1 MIKIELTNE
10 IKQYHKKYFKTKINP
25 NFKYYEIEFDKDYL
39 KFEHEEFMKFCSQ
52 NYEDLAIGNFDKLRK
67 INKEIKKK
75 YPIILGMIDKKKCTY
90 KNKKDVLYK
99 DVLLDIFGYN
109 KFIDISIF
117 EYIKKQAIL
126 DTNEN
131 KYSYMV
137 FNKMIDIL
145 NDIYSEKVAIIES
158 YKNEYRKSLKHMAVK
173 SFEKR
178 FNEDLFNI
186 DITIDNFKKHYN
198 FEDIWSPYMF
208 IFMTGLRVCPYCN
221 RQYITPVYSTSG
233 KLRADLDHFLPKT
246 KYPFFSMSLYNLV
259 PSCKFCNSSLKG
271 TKEFDFDS
279 LNPYECNIDDYIK
292 FEIDLASNTK
302 NIIVN
307 PIKDKDKA
315 KDYLNMFK
323 IETLYNYH
331 RNQASDLLKKKLIYS
346 DEYLENMYKY
356 FGNSFSSFDEM
367 KELVIGYTILKENIN
382 DEPLAKFK
390 RDISKQLGFIE
401 EVDKDTIDKLKLL
414 HTSITE

>member
-10 IKQYHKKYFKTKINP
+10 IKQYHKKYFETKIKP
-25 NFKYYEIEFDKDYL
+25 NFKGYKIEFEKKCLEDQHKA
-39 KFEHEEFMKFCSQ
+39 FMEFCSE
-52 NYEDLAIGNFDKLRK
+52 NYETLAIGDFDKLRE
-67 INKEIKKK
+67 INDIIKKNHH
-75 YPIILGMIDKKKCTY
+75 IILEMICGEKCRYKKKKHKKY
-90 KNKKDVLYK
+90 KEDIKYKKVLI
-99 DVLLDIFGYN
+99 DIFGYN
-109 KFIDISIF
+109 TFTNISIF
-117 EYIKKQAIL
+117 KYIKEQDRIK
-126 DTNEN
+126 TNEN
-131 KYSYMV
+131 SS
-137 FNKMIDIL
+137 NG
-145 NDIYSEKVAIIES
+145 
-158 YKNEYRKSLKHMAVK
+158 
-173 SFEKR
+173 
-178 FNEDLFNI
+178 DLFNI
-186 DITIDNFKKHYN
+186 DITMDNFKKHYK
-198 FEDIWSPYMF
+198 FKDIWNPYMF
-208 IFMTGLRVCPYCN
+208 AFSLGIRVCPYCN
-221 RQYITPVYSTSG
+221 RQYITPVYSSSG
-233 KLRADLDHFLPKT
+233 KLRADLDHFLPKNE
-246 KYPFFSMSLYNLV
+246 YPFFSMSLYNLI

-271 TKEFDFDS
+271 AKEFDFDS

-302 NIIVN
+302 NIIVS

-323 IETLYNYH
+323 IEALYNYH

-401 EVDKDTIDKLKLL
+401 EVDKDAIDKLKLL

>member
-10 IKQYHKKYFKTKINP
+10 IKQYHKKYFKTKIRP
-25 NFKYYEIEFDKDYL
+25 NFKGHKIEFDNDYL

-67 INKEIKKK
+67 INKDIKKK
-75 YPIILGMIDKKKCTY
+75 YPIILEMIDKKKCTY

-158 YKNEYRKSLKHMAVK
+158 YKNEYRKSLKHMSVK
-173 SFEKR
+173 NFEKK

-208 IFMTGLRVCPYCN
+208 IFITGLRVCPYCN
-221 RQYITPVYSTSG
+221 RQYITPVYSSSG
-233 KLRADLDHFLPKT
+233 KLRADLDHFLPKN
-246 KYPFFSMSLYNLV
+246 KYPFFSMSLYNLI

-292 FEIDLASNTK
+292 FEIDLASNTN

-367 KELVIGYTILKENIN
+367 KELVIGYTISKENIN